1 MITQPGWR
9 KGALLR
15 KFVIQAHPIIQSY
28 IQKLKIPELIS
39 SYIQQDHRIKLPIEQ
54 TLCVLIHNILT
65 TPMPMYEIAAWMA
78 PLDENCL
85 GLDSSQVKCIQDD
98 RIGQALEHFYRG
110 RHKDVFFH
118 LALRAIKVFQLEC
131 SQIHQDTTTVT
142 FSGKYA
148 GWGVKESLTHG
159 MNKDHRPDL
168 KQLVL
173 GLSVSADGSV
183 PLVHK
188 IYDGNQTDDRLHPE
202 NHQRLRQLL
211 KGSDFIYV
219 ADCKLATA
227 DNLHRISSCGGRFV
241 SVMPRTWKEDAL
253 FRQFVRKGKVQWTHL
268 LSRKNNRKPDS
279 QMDRYYLACGKYQ
292 ANGYRLL
299 WIKSTQ
305 KAQLDAQSRARSVA
319 KALEALK
326 GLQSRLNSY
335 RLKTRSAID
344 QAMEEILQENQAQ
357 DWIEYQIQP
366 HRVYRTHYRQR
377 GRPTASQ
384 KTKRSWNHH
393 FSLRF
398 SVKPEAIQS
407 ESLTD
412 GVFPIITNLAEEAY
426 ADKRALEIYKFQP
439 FLEKRHSQIKTWQ
452 EVTPVLL
459 KKDERV
465 VAYLH
470 MHVMALMVAT
480 LIERQLRKAMKRRSL
495 SSLPLYPEDRP
506 CPYPT
511 IFDIVRVFRGVEKYE
526 VLDAERVTLFPAQ
539 LNPLQKQLLEMLEVP
554 ISLYH

>member
-9 KGALLR
+9 KGVVLK
-15 KFVIQAHPIIQSY
+15 KFVIQAHPIIQTY
-28 IQKLKIPELIS
+28 IQKLKIAELIG
-39 SYIQQDHRIKLPIEQ
+39 SYIQQDHRIKLPVEQ

-85 GLDSSQVKCIQDD
+85 GLDPSEAQRIQDD
-98 RIGQALEHFYRG
+98 RVGQALERFYRG

-118 LALRAIKVFQLEC
+118 LALRAIKVFQLQC

-142 FSGKYA
+142 FAGKYA
-148 GWGVKESLTHG
+148 GWDVPELLTHG
-159 MNKDHRPDL
+159 VNKDHRPDL

-173 GLSVSADGSV
+173 GLSVTADGAV

-241 SVMPRTWKEDAL
+241 SVMPRTWKEDAH
-253 FRQFVRKGKVQWTHL
+253 FRQCVREGKVQWTHL

-279 QMDRYYLACGKYQ
+279 QMDRYDLACGEYQ

-305 KAQLDAQSRARSVA
+305 KAELDAQSRARCLA

-326 GLQSRLNSY
+326 GLQARLNTY
-335 RLKTRSAID
+335 RFKSRPAID
-344 QAMEEILQENQAQ
+344 QAIEKILQENQTR
-357 DWIEYQIQP
+357 DWIGIQIQAR
-366 HRVYRTHYRQR
+366 RVYRTHYRQR

-384 KTKRSWNHH
+384 KATRSWSYH

-398 SVKPEAIQS
+398 GAKEEAIKLQAR
-407 ESLTD
+407 TD
-412 GVFPIITNLAEEAY
+412 GVFPMITNLAEEDYSA
-426 ADKRALEIYKFQP
+426 KRVLEIYKFQP
-439 FLEKRHSQIKTWQ
+439 FLEKRHSQIKTFQ
-452 EVTPVLL
+452 EVAPILL

-480 LIERQLRKAMKRRSL
+480 LIERHLRKAMKCRSL

-511 IFDIVRVFRGVEKYE
+511 IYDIVRVFRGVERYE
-526 VLDAERVTLFPAQ
+526 VLEAERVTLFPAQ

-554 ISLYH
+554 ISLYQ